1 MVVNQKDHEN
11 CKIQLLVV
19 DIFHELKQNRKKS
32 QWRSSNMCS
41 WITNLLVC
49 SWNPTNG
56 EPNTIQQY
64 VTTNLDNKSCEK
76 CAD

>member
-32 QWRSSNMCS
+32 Q
-41 WITNLLVC
+41 
-49 SWNPTNG
+49 
-56 EPNTIQQY
+56 
-64 VTTNLDNKSCEK
+64 
-76 CAD
+76 